1 MAQKSEKHLVDP
13 NPDQLGLLGQLPTPP
28 SPAEE
33 KQTITYQRGKAK
45 KNRGDA
51 VNDKGLRFDDS
62 VEVKDIEVIP
72 NELRGP
78 DADEYEII
86 GEKSNYRLAQRPSQF
101 IVLHYKERVIKRK
114 SDQRIIHNT
123 SPSGVF
129 DKSIVDVSVLA
140 GMLVDKFVYHN
151 PLYRQHQKLQAAGIQ
166 VARSSLTNWSKSSI
180 ALLEPIFD
188 AQKASILQSQVLAM
202 DETPIKA
209 GKKSKGKMNT
219 GYFWPMYGDQEE
231 VAFTYSSSRGKQ
243 HVLGILK
250 DFEGTLLSDGYSAYA
265 RYAEQKESVTHAQCW
280 VHTRRYFEK
289 AKDIDPVASAWALEL
304 IGLLYQHEKTITER
318 QYQGA
323 EKEQYRTEHSLP
335 LVEQFFAWCDQ
346 QSQRQDLLP
355 SNPLTKALAYAKERV
370 TELKVFLHDP
380 DVPMDTNHLERALRV
395 IPMGRKNWLFSW
407 TEVGAKHI
415 GIIQSL
421 LVTCRLH
428 DINPYTYL
436 VDVLQRVSLHAANK
450 VHELTPRHWKE
461 QFAHNPMQSDMERLR
476 IQT

>member
-243 HVLGILK
+243 HVLCSGLIAPDTLIRDNLNPILRCH
-250 DFEGTLLSDGYSAYA
+250 Y
-265 RYAEQKESVTHAQCW
+265 ESET
-280 VHTRRYFEK
+280 
-289 AKDIDPVASAWALEL
+289 
-304 IGLLYQHEKTITER
+304 TI
-318 QYQGA
+318 
-323 EKEQYRTEHSLP
+323 
-335 LVEQFFAWCDQ
+335 
-346 QSQRQDLLP
+346 
-355 SNPLTKALAYAKERV
+355 
-370 TELKVFLHDP
+370 
-380 DVPMDTNHLERALRV
+380 
-395 IPMGRKNWLFSW
+395 
-407 TEVGAKHI
+407 
-415 GIIQSL
+415 
-421 LVTCRLH
+421 
-428 DINPYTYL
+428 
-436 VDVLQRVSLHAANK
+436 
-450 VHELTPRHWKE
+450 
-461 QFAHNPMQSDMERLR
+461 
-476 IQT
+476 